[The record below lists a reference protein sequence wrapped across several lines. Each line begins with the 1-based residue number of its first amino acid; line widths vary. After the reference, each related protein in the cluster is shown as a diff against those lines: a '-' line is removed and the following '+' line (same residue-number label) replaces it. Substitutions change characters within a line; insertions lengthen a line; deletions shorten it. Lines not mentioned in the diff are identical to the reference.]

1 MPDAD
6 GLRLRAIR
14 YLAMALKA
22 REDGEVDFATRLT
35 ERATE
40 LMEEAATLANCSTPE
55 PEASPGGRLHPAFGQ
70 AIIPQRPR

>member
-14 YLAMALKA
+14 YLAMAFKA
-22 REDGEVDFATRLT
+22 REDGEAGFAKRLT

-40 LMEEAATLANCSTPE
+40 LMEEAANLANSSTPE
-55 PEASPGGRLHPAFGQ
+55 PEASTEPSPVEVIDFTR
-70 AIIPQRPR
+70 R